1 MSHDIACPI
10 CGTELTII
18 QLFASETTQIA
29 VSRMIAVGMPLGA
42 KVLQYITLFSP
53 PKTRLTVPKQIKLML
68 QLLPDLERRA
78 ITHKGRD
85 WAVPL
90 TVWAQAIDQML
101 ASRDAGRL
109 ELPMTGHGYLYSILV
124 GLADK
129 VEARAETQ
137 AEADKRRAPAFGSQL
152 NELYVS
158 TQSIGQGL
166 AQVYGR
172 DPELAKRENDR
183 RNAAPMPDATRAE
196 IARLRGTPVT
206 PKTTSGE
213 KA

>member
-18 QLFASETTQIA
+18 QLFSSETTQIA

-78 ITHKGRD
+78 INHKGRE

-90 TVWAQAIDQML
+90 NVWAQAIDQML

-109 ELPMTGHGYLYSILV
+109 ELPMTGHGYLYSILA

-137 AEADKRRAPAFGSQL
+137 AEADKRSPPRHDTVTVKGK
-152 NELYVS
+152 
-158 TQSIGQGL
+158 TMSIGQGL
-166 AQVYGR
+166 AQVYGGR
-172 DPELAKRENDR
+172 DPELAKRDNDL
-183 RNAAPMPDATRAE
+183 RNAAPMPDAVRAKL
-196 IARLRGTPVT
+196 ADQRRAL
-206 PKTTSGE
+206 TTSTPGE